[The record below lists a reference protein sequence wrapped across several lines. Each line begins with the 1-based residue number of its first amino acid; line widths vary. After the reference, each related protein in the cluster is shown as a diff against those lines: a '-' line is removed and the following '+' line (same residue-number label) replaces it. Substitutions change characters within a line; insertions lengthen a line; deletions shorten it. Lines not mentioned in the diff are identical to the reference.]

1 MNYDQFKEVLNLPD
15 FDPSQHA
22 ALVINSTVSDEEFM
36 TFFSEHVKNIRVCVH
51 SINYGKTY
59 IIVNNDVTI
68 DDSLTNYE
76 IVVPL
81 ASNIISGDSV

>member
-1 MNYDQFKEVLNLPD
+1 MNYDQFKEILNLPD
-15 FDPSQHA
+15 FDPTQHA
-22 ALVINSTVSDEEFM
+22 ALVINSAVPDEEFM
-36 TFFSEHVKNIRVCVH
+36 SFLSEHVKNIRVCVH
-51 SINYGKTY
+51 STYYGRTY

-81 ASNIISGDSV
+81 ASNIVSGDSE